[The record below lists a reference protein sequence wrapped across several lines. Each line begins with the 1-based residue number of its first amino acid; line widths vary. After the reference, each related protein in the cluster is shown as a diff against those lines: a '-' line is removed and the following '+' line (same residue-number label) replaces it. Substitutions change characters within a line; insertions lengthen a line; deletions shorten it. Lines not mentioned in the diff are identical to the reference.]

1 MCRWLG
7 ALPFLDVDSK
17 KWELLITSVL
27 GNDELYRSNVIRHI
41 FTEADDEF
49 DKLLVQSVRG
59 IGTATIKSMNEGF
72 ITNKDMFKRLIKHI
86 TFRSTTNVSNKGK
99 VCLTGT
105 RDKTVTEYLTKKG
118 YQVSDSLTKDTVLV
132 VRPDPMFESGKT
144 KKAHDLG
151 IKIITINE
159 ALGL

>member
-1 MCRWLG
+1 M
-7 ALPFLDVDSK
+7 
-17 KWELLITSVL
+17 
-27 GNDELYRSNVIRHI
+27 YRSNVIYHI
-41 FTEADDEF
+41 FSEAPDEF
-49 DKLLVQSVRG
+49 DTLLMSKPVRG
-59 IGTATIKSMNEGF
+59 IGTATLKSMNEGF
-72 ITNKDMFKRLIKHI
+72 MTNKHMFKRIIKHI
-86 TFRSTTNVSNKGK
+86 TFKSTTNVSNLGR

-105 RDKTVTEYLTKKG
+105 RDKTVTDYLTKKG

-144 KKAHDLG
+144 KKAYDLG